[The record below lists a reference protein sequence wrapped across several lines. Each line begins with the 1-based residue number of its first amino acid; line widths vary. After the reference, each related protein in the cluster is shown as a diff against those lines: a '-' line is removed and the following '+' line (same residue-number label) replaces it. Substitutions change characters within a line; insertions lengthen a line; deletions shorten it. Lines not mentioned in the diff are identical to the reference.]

1 MRSVDKLDAEL
12 FSADSPAASRD
23 RPAAGWRKSSWC
35 SHGDCV
41 EVGSGPA
48 EAVAV
53 RDTKHH
59 GTGPS
64 LIFAPAAWRSFITD
78 VRHGRVTH

>member
-1 MRSVDKLDAEL
+1 
-12 FSADSPAASRD
+12 
-23 RPAAGWRKSSWC
+23 
-35 SHGDCV
+35 V
-41 EVGSGPA
+41 EVGSTPA

-64 LIFAPAAWRSFITD
+64 LIFAPVAWRSFIAD
-78 VRHGRVTH
+78 VKHGRATR